1 MFDPKVEEIIGD
13 YTTGLVSASR
23 LGDLLF
29 TFNEYREKECCL
41 EVVFPKC
48 FDTTARIALIG
59 EAAIDAVGQLVGL
72 IERFNKK
79 LEMSAV
85 LIADQKLGLFGPSMI
100 CNGSVCGM
108 AELGN
113 EILSLLKAATQSPY
127 DCSFSESYW
136 DPEPVLAEIGL
147 KNVAPI
153 ANTALWYVKTSEARL
168 ESELYTMLYNEVAGY
183 KTVGDTV
190 NAINVEDLSQSL
202 PDSTLLKEQLCNQLI
217 LRLFSEELPAFDS
230 YWMEKIR
237 AIEQAHSQFATPKL
251 KGFLRGAAAGLWAG
265 SVREDLQVAL
275 ATLVAWLLGKKV
287 LAAGVADSAY
297 GVKLKT
303 WPLPARLT
311 HGEGRNEIGF
321 MLYRDGVFTF
331 EFRIGSCEL
340 DIEQRQLVLP
350 GGACV
355 LNAGNVVVILE

>member
-1 MFDPKVEEIIGD
+1 MFDPKVEETIEN
-13 YTTGLVSASR
+13 YATSLVCGTR
-23 LGDLLF
+23 LSGMLF
-29 TFNEYREKECCL
+29 TFNEYHEKEHCL

-59 EAAIDAVGQLVGL
+59 EATIDAVNQLVWL
-72 IERFNKK
+72 IERFNHM
-79 LEMSAV
+79 LGMSAV
-85 LIADQKLGLFGPSMI
+85 LIADQKLELFGPSVI
-100 CNGSVCGM
+100 CNGSVCGI
-108 AELGN
+108 AAVGN
-113 EILSLLKAATQSPY
+113 EILSLLKSVTQNPY

-136 DPEPVLAEIGL
+136 DSEPILAGIGL
-147 KNVAPI
+147 KNVTQI
-153 ANTALWYVKTSEARL
+153 ANTAIWYVKTSESRL
-168 ESELYTMLYNEVAGY
+168 EEVLHTVLYKEVIVY
-183 KTVGDTV
+183 KAV
-190 NAINVEDLSQSL
+190 NDVVESINAEDLSQSL
-202 PDSTLLKEQLCNQLI
+202 PDSTLLKEQLCNQLL

-230 YWMEKIR
+230 YWMEKIK

-265 SVREDLQVAL
+265 SVSEDLRVAL
-275 ATLVAWLLGKKV
+275 ATLVARLLGKKV

-331 EFRIGSCEL
+331 EFRIGSCECN
-340 DIEQRQLVLP
+340 IEQRRLVLP
-350 GGACV
+350 GGARV
-355 LNAGNVVVILE
+355 LDAGNVVVVLE